1 MKTQQCNSTVE
12 MAESPTVNSMNNLN
26 GHAISEKI
34 EKHRLFWERYEV
46 KCPLVGFT
54 VGAGPDAW
62 SYWATNPG
70 AAALWS
76 RDEILPEHVGPRA
89 FVEGQRTY
97 LESVSGID
105 DAFRTAIPFASIPWM
120 EAIIGC
126 RIVSTEAQFVSRSF
140 LKCIEEYEP
149 IMFDA
154 DNPWARKYVEFIEVY
169 REAFGAVHPV
179 GQSVLRGASDL
190 LAALLGPQG
199 AIEALMAAPTL
210 ARQVLTDL
218 NVALD
223 QFLRFQQKFIPEFHG
238 GYVIGQYELWSP
250 GVPQRIQ
257 EDNVALYSPEFYR
270 DFLKPLNVKLA
281 KAVPYTLFHLHSSSL
296 FLLDDLLDIP
306 GVAVFQFSRD
316 EGNRM
321 WRDMLPQLRR
331 VQESERCLLI
341 KGRLEPEDVVQ
352 LKHSLRREGSASSR
366 LSTRSRK
373 RRKCFQRSGVGEI

>member
-1 MKTQQCNSTVE
+1 MKAQERGSTVE
-12 MAESPTVNSMNNLN
+12 MAHGPFMRSMEVSS
-26 GHAISEKI
+26 GPSVAEKT
-34 EKHRLFWERYEV
+34 ERHRLFWERGEV
-46 KCPLVGFT
+46 SSPLVGFT

-70 AAALWS
+70 AAALWN
-76 RDEILPEHVGPRA
+76 RDEILPEHVDPRA
-89 FVEGQRTY
+89 FVDGQRAY

-126 RIVSTEAQFVSRSF
+126 RIASTEAQFVSRSF

-149 IMFDA
+149 ITFDA
-154 DNPWARKYVEFIEVY
+154 DSPWTRKYVEFIEVY
-169 REAFGAVHPV
+169 RESFGDVHPV

-199 AIEALMAAPTL
+199 AIEALMGAPAL

-257 EDNVALYSPEFYR
+257 EDNVALYSPELYR
-270 DFLKPLNVKLA
+270 SFLKPLNVKLA

-296 FLLDDLLDIP
+296 FLLDDFLDIP
-306 GVAVFQFSRD
+306 GVAVFQFSKD
-316 EGNRM
+316 EGNRT
-321 WRDMLPQLRR
+321 WRDMLSPLRR
-331 VQESERCLLI
+331 VQENERCLLI

-352 LKHSLRREGSASSR
+352 LKQQLTPRGLCIEPVVDSVEEAKEMLPALRSW
-366 LSTRSRK
+366 
-373 RRKCFQRSGVGEI
+373 

>member
-12 MAESPTVNSMNNLN
+12 MAESPTVRSMNNLN
-26 GHAISEKI
+26 AHTISEKI
-34 EKHRLFWERYEV
+34 EKHRLFWGRYEV

-70 AAALWS
+70 AAALWN
-76 RDEILPEHVGPRA
+76 RNEILPEHVDPRA
-89 FVEGQRTY
+89 FADGQRAY
-97 LESVSGID
+97 LERTLDIDD

-126 RIVSTEAQFVSRSF
+126 RIASTEAQFVSRSF
-140 LKCIEEYEP
+140 LKSIEEYEP
-149 IMFDA
+149 ITFDA

-169 REAFGAVHPV
+169 REAFGDAHPV

-199 AIEALMAAPTL
+199 AIEALMAAPAL

-223 QFLRFQQKFIPEFHG
+223 QFLRFQQKSIPEFHG

-257 EDNVALYSPEFYR
+257 EDNVALYSPGFYR

-281 KAVPYTLFHLHSSSL
+281 KAVPYTLLHLHSSSL
-296 FLLDDLLDIP
+296 FLFDHFLDIP
-306 GVAVFQFSRD
+306 GVAVFQFSKD
-316 EGNRM
+316 EGNRT
-321 WRDMLPQLRR
+321 WRDMLPELRR
-331 VQESERCLLI
+331 VQENERCLLI

-352 LKHSLRREGSASSR
+352 LKQQLTPRGLCVEPVVDS
-366 LSTRSRK
+366 
-373 RRKCFQRSGVGEI
+373 VGEAKEMLPALRSW

>member
-1 MKTQQCNSTVE
+1 MKAQERSNTIE
-12 MAESPTVNSMNNLN
+12 MAHGPFMRSM
-26 GHAISEKI
+26 AASSRPSVAEKT
-34 EKHRLFWERYEV
+34 ERHRLFWERGEASS
-46 KCPLVGFT
+46 PLVGFT

-70 AAALWS
+70 AAALWN
-76 RDEILPEHVGPRA
+76 RDEILPEHVDPRA
-89 FVEGQRTY
+89 FVDGQRAY

-126 RIVSTEAQFVSRSF
+126 RMASTEAQFVSRSF

-149 IMFDA
+149 ITFDA

-169 REAFGAVHPV
+169 RESFGDAHPV

-199 AIEALMAAPTL
+199 AIEALMASPTL
-210 ARQVLTDL
+210 AGQVLTDL

-223 QFLRFQQKFIPEFHG
+223 QFLRFQRAFIPEFHG

-257 EDNVALYSPEFYR
+257 EDNVALYSPELYR

-281 KAVPYTLFHLHSSSL
+281 KAVPYTLLHLHSSSL
-296 FLLDDLLDIP
+296 FLFDHFLDIP
-306 GVAVFQFSRD
+306 GVAVFQFSKD
-316 EGNRM
+316 EGNRT
-321 WRDMLPQLRR
+321 WRDMLSQLRR

-352 LKHSLRREGSASSR
+352 LKQQLTPRGLCIEPVVDSIEEAKEMLPALRSW
-366 LSTRSRK
+366 
-373 RRKCFQRSGVGEI
+373 